1 MIQMILGK
9 KIGMTQVFREDGA
22 AVGVT
27 AIQAGP
33 CTVTQIKT
41 GETDGYSAVQLAF
54 GERKRLNKPMGG
66 HLKGVQGKPR
76 FLREARVTDAG
87 ELKVGDKVDVGIFK
101 PGDIVDVIGTSI
113 GKGFAGG
120 VKRYHFRG
128 GPKTHGQ
135 SDRLRAP
142 GSIGSTTTPGH
153 VLKGLRMAG
162 HLGDHRATVQ
172 NLEVVEANPEK
183 NLLLIK
189 GAVPGANNGLLI
201 IRKAIKSPA

>member
-1 MIQMILGK
+1 MIQTILGK
-9 KIGMTQVFREDGA
+9 KIGMTQVFREDGS

-76 FLREARVTDAG
+76 FLRETGVADVG
-87 ELKVGDKVDVGIFK
+87 EIKVGDKVDVGIFK

-113 GKGFAGG
+113 GKGFAGV

-142 GSIGSTTTPGH
+142 GAIGSTTSPGH

-162 HLGDHRATVQ
+162 HLGNHRATVQ

-183 NLLLIK
+183 NLLLVK
-189 GAVPGANNGLLI
+189 GAVPGANNGLVI